1 MIGRRGFLIGMG
13 ALIAAPAI
21 VRVTSIMPVR
31 SMAMDEALDVYG
43 RSPALEAIAELQYIN
58 EQRIKA
64 FAIPFRFML
73 TPPLFPRPLARAIVT
88 DAVWLGMP
96 GGQQHA

>member
-1 MIGRRGFLIGMG
+1 MIGRRGFLIGMS

-31 SMAMDEALDVYG
+31 SMWLEDDALVVYG
-43 RSPALEAIAELQYIN
+43 RSPAMEAIAELQYLN
-58 EQRIKA
+58 EQQIKA
-64 FAIPFRFML
+64 FAIPFRFVVAAPIPGMR
-73 TPPLFPRPLARAIVT
+73 TFTT
-88 DAVWLGMP
+88 DAVWRGMP